1 MKTRARLLRFSA
13 VGLGVIAL
21 SGRSIFSSKPALP
34 RHAAIETGADPSA
47 ATDYVALVANAE
59 VVYFPAER
67 AAFGGR
73 SEPSARLLDAFRESG
88 APFAIG
94 WDLLD
99 ASQQP
104 LLDELLAA
112 TGAAREEVIRRLEIV
127 GSGRAREH
135 CRAVLRDERLTGLRH
150 LALGC
155 LPVFLAKLETQER
168 LTPDEEKQ
176 LPRGYTVPSGGQE
189 AYNEQVARGD
199 APGRSYR
206 AQVVAQQFAAEQIVR
221 HFRTAGTQSKLLVF
235 LRDSDLEA
243 GLGVPRYVAQ
253 KLPVRQLVLD
263 SSGTEPT
270 RAKLLTA
277 L

>member
-1 MKTRARLLRFSA
+1 MARLLRCLA
-13 VGLGVIAL
+13 VVLGVLAL
-21 SGRSIFSSKPALP
+21 SGCSIFSSKPALP
-34 RHAAIETGADPSA
+34 RHAAIETREAPSVG
-47 ATDYVALVANAE
+47 TDYVALVANAE

-73 SEPSARLLDAFRESG
+73 AEPSARLLDAFRRNG

-104 LLDELLAA
+104 LLDELQAA
-112 TGAAREEVIRRLEIV
+112 TGAEREDVIRRLEIV

-135 CRAVLRDERLTGLRH
+135 CRAVLRDERLVGLPH

-155 LPVFLAKLETQER
+155 LPVYLAKLETRER
-168 LTPDEEKQ
+168 LTPEEDKQ
-176 LPRGYTVPSGGQE
+176 LPRGYTAPPGGVE
-189 AYNEQVARGD
+189 AYYERLTRGD
-199 APGRSYR
+199 GLGRSYR

-221 HFRTAGTQSKLLVF
+221 HFRSAGMQSKLLVF
-235 LRDSDLEA
+235 LRASDLEA

-253 KLPVRQLVLD
+253 KLSVRQLVLD
-263 SSGTEPT
+263 SSGTAAT
-270 RAKLLTA
+270 RAKLLT
-277 L
+277 LLD

>member
-1 MKTRARLLRFSA
+1 MARLLRFSA
-13 VGLGVIAL
+13 VVLGLIAL
-21 SGRSIFSSKPALP
+21 SGCSIFSGKPALP
-34 RHAAIETGADPSA
+34 RHAAIETRDAPSVG
-47 ATDYVALVANAE
+47 TDYVALVANAE

-73 SEPSARLLDAFRESG
+73 SEPSARLLDAFRQNG
-88 APFAIG
+88 TPFAIG

-104 LLDELLAA
+104 LLDELQAA
-112 TGAAREEVIRRLEIV
+112 TGAAREDVIGRLEIV

-135 CRAVLRDERLTGLRH
+135 CRAVLRDERLVGLRQ

-155 LPVFLAKLETQER
+155 LPVFLAKLETRER
-168 LTPDEEKQ
+168 LMPEEEKQ
-176 LPRGYTVPSGGQE
+176 LPRGYAPPPGGLQV
-189 AYNEQVARGD
+189 YNENLARGD

-206 AQVVAQQFAAEQIVR
+206 GQVVAQQFAAEQIVR
-221 HFRTAGTQSKLLVF
+221 HFRVAGMQSKLLVF
-235 LRDSDLEA
+235 LRASDLEA

-263 SSGTEPT
+263 SSGTAAT
-270 RAKLLTA
+270 QAKLLTA

>member
-1 MKTRARLLRFSA
+1 MRRLLRVSA

-21 SGRSIFSSKPALP
+21 SGCSIFSSKPALP
-34 RHAAIETGADPSA
+34 RHAAIETRPAPSA
-47 ATDYVALVANAE
+47 GTDYIGLVANAE

-73 SEPSARLLDAFRESG
+73 SEPSARLLDAFLQNG

-104 LLDELLAA
+104 LLDELQGA
-112 TGAAREEVIRRLEIV
+112 TGKAREDVIRRLEIV

-135 CRAVLRDERLTGLRH
+135 CRAVLRDERLVGLRH

-155 LPVFLAKLETQER
+155 LPVFLAKLETRER
-168 LTPDEEKQ
+168 LTPEEERQ
-176 LPRGYTVPSGGQE
+176 LPRGYTPPSGGLE
-189 AYNEQVARGD
+189 AYTERLTRGETT
-199 APGRSYR
+199 GRSYR
-206 AQVVAQQFAAEQIVR
+206 AQVVAQQFAAEEIVR
-221 HFRTAGTQSKLLVF
+221 HFRSAGMQSKLLVF
-235 LRDSDLEA
+235 LRSSDLEA

-253 KLPVRQLVLD
+253 KLQVRQLVLD
-263 SSGTEPT
+263 SSGTRPT
-270 RAKLLTA
+270 QAKLLTMRD
-277 L
+277 